1 MTIKRYGTTSLEQS
15 AKESQQC
22 REIVAE
28 ILNFGVSQQ
37 QILRVAYLLSL
48 ELENREAM
56 ANISTCIKEY
66 VDDLGGTPK
75 KSVIET

>member
-1 MTIKRYGTTSLEQS
+1 VNITKFGQTDFEKKAEETQKS
-15 AKESQQC
+15 

-37 QILRVAYLLSL
+37 QILRIAYLLSL
-48 ELENREAM
+48 ELENIDAM
-56 ANISTCIKEY
+56 KNVSQCIKTYIEG
-66 VDDLGGTPK
+66 LEEPI

>member
-1 MTIKRYGTTSLEQS
+1 MNITNFGQTAIEKK
-15 AKESQQC
+15 AADSQKS

-48 ELENREAM
+48 ELEDTHAM
-56 ANISTCIKEY
+56 KNISQCIKTYIE
-66 VDDLGGTPK
+66 GFEKPK

>member
-1 MTIKRYGTTSLEQS
+1 MSI
-15 AKESQQC
+15 AKFGQTDFEKKASDSQKS

-37 QILRVAYLLSL
+37 QILRIAYLLSL
-48 ELENREAM
+48 ELENVDAM
-56 ANISTCIKEY
+56 KNISQCIKTYIEG
-66 VDDLGGTPK
+66 LEEPI

>member
-1 MTIKRYGTTSLEQS
+1 MTIKRYGTTSMEDS
-15 AKESQQC
+15 VKESQQC

-37 QILRVAYLLSL
+37 QILRIAYLLSL
-48 ELENREAM
+48 ELENRKAM
-56 ANISTCIKEY
+56 VDISTCIKSY
-66 VDDLGGTPK
+66 VDNLGDAPK

>member
-1 MTIKRYGTTSLEQS
+1 MNITKFGQTDFEKKAEETQKS
-15 AKESQQC
+15 

-37 QILRVAYLLSL
+37 QILRIAYLLSL
-48 ELENREAM
+48 ELENIDAM
-56 ANISTCIKEY
+56 KNVSQCIKTYIEG
-66 VDDLGGTPK
+66 LEEPI

>member
-1 MTIKRYGTTSLEQS
+1 MSITDFGVTPVE
-15 AKESQQC
+15 AKAKDSQKS

-37 QILRVAYLLSL
+37 QILRIAYLLSL
-48 ELENREAM
+48 ELEDTHAM
-56 ANISTCIKEY
+56 QNISQCIKSYIE
-66 VDDLGGTPK
+66 GFEKPI

>member
-1 MTIKRYGTTSLEQS
+1 MSI
-15 AKESQQC
+15 AKFGQTDFEKKAEDTQKS

-37 QILRVAYLLSL
+37 QILRIAYLLSL
-48 ELENREAM
+48 ELENIDAM
-56 ANISTCIKEY
+56 KNISQCIKTYIEG
-66 VDDLGGTPK
+66 LEEPI